1 MTVTLQ
7 VKTSGGGA
15 STRRW
20 NRILCVPAENRIKNG
35 QKKPEPV
42 WSSGQGRQQGQRG
55 EEFTT
60 DGAGARGAEG
70 GLTSAEGP
78 APASGLRAEQPGR
91 ALVS

>member
-1 MTVTLQ
+1 MEYNFVSTGGKQDKERSEKARPSV
-7 VKTSGGGA
+7 VKRAGEA
-15 STRRW
+15 
-20 NRILCVPAENRIKNG
+20 A
-35 QKKPEPV
+35 
-42 WSSGQGRQQGQRG
+42 GQRG

-70 GLTSAEGP
+70 GLTSAERP